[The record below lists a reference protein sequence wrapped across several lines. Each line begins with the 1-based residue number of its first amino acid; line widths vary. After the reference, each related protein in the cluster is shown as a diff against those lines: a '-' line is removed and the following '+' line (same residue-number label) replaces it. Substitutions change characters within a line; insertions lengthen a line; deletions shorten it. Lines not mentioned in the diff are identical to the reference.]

1 MRLKGFTPGIT
12 ADELSALR
20 SCFIKSISGPVLS
33 SLMDKLL
40 DEKVLTDAEMDAA
53 DVIQNRS
60 DRARFVIDTVRK
72 KGEAASSQ
80 MIEFLCELDPFLCEY
95 LGLVTISNTLQRQ
108 GIKSRSARRVP
119 LLKPVHVQARL
130 KFAREHMDDTA
141 EDWENI
147 YPVTKQSKSNRIAL
161 MINNIKFHND
171 SSDRHGAEKDDR
183 VMFNLLQS
191 LGYQVVRYNNLTGK
205 IDDALTQFLQHK
217 KLTQTDSVF
226 VTIMSH
232 GDMGII
238 SGTDSKAFKTEEI
251 FQHLNAKNCPALV
264 NKPKIIIIQACRG
277 DQLFIFHKSVFL
289 VSAERGSVDLPLQQ
303 PVHTDNIRALS
314 ENFTR
319 AVRVH
324 IEKDFI
330 CFHSSTPHTVSY
342 RSTSDGSFFIQT
354 LADVFNKWSHEYDI
368 EELFRKHFESSSS
381 DYLQMPTKE
390 RNTLTKRFYLFPGQF
405 TFYL

>member
-1 MRLKGFTPGIT
+1 ALATP
-12 ADELSALR
+12 
-20 SCFIKSISGPVLS
+20 V
-33 SLMDKLL
+33 
-40 DEKVLTDAEMDAA
+40 
-53 DVIQNRS
+53 
-60 DRARFVIDTVRK
+60 
-72 KGEAASSQ
+72 
-80 MIEFLCELDPFLCEY
+80 
-95 LGLVTISNTLQRQ
+95 
-108 GIKSRSARRVP
+108 
-119 LLKPVHVQARL
+119 PVHSSSSVRL
-130 KFAREHMDDTA
+130 NIRSSYP
-141 EDWENI
+141 I

-205 IDDALTQFLQHK
+205 QIDDALTQFSQHK

-277 DQLFIFHKSVFL
+277 GNSHLSSHTQYNTYIYLLSSITADMDADPLKMKRSTFH
-289 VSAERGSVDLPLQQ
+289 
-303 PVHTDNIRALS
+303 LS
-314 ENFTR
+314 Q
-319 AVRVH
+319 
-324 IEKDFI
+324 DFI

-368 EELFRKHFESSSS
+368 EELFRKVMQHFESSSS

>member
-1 MRLKGFTPGIT
+1 DRL
-12 ADELSALR
+12 LNVR
-20 SCFIKSISGPVLS
+20 SCFIDGISPPVLNS
-33 SLMDKLL
+33 LL
-40 DEKVLTDAEMDAA
+40 DRLLEKKVITDAEREEA
-53 DVIQNRS
+53 DTMQNRS
-60 DRARFVIDTVRK
+60 NRARCVIDTVRK

-80 MIEFLCELDPFLCEY
+80 MIEFLSELDLLLCEH
-95 LGLVTISNTLQRQ
+95 LGNNKQSLTKLNAFHNIFRQKWQRKENTFQL
-108 GIKSRSARRVP
+108 
-119 LLKPVHVQARL
+119 H
-130 KFAREHMDDTA
+130 
-141 EDWENI
+141 I

-205 IDDALTQFLQHK
+205 QIDDALTQFLQHK

-277 DQLFIFHKSVFL
+277 
-289 VSAERGSVDLPLQQ
+289 AERGSVDLPLQQ

-368 EELFRKHFESSSS
+368 EELFRKVMQHFESSSS

>member
-1 MRLKGFTPGIT
+1 ML
-12 ADELSALR
+12 LNVR
-20 SCFIKSISGPVLS
+20 SCFIDGISPPVLNS
-33 SLMDKLL
+33 LL
-40 DEKVLTDAEMDAA
+40 DRLLEKKVITDAEREEADAM
-53 DVIQNRS
+53 QNRS
-60 DRARFVIDTVRK
+60 NRARCVIDTVRK

-80 MIEFLCELDPFLCEY
+80 MIEFLSP
-95 LGLVTISNTLQRQ
+95 TLQTAVGRPTPPSPPAPA
-108 GIKSRSARRVP
+108 GRR
-119 LLKPVHVQARL
+119 
-130 KFAREHMDDTA
+130 EWG
-141 EDWENI
+141 WEKTPNLPPPAHCSVDI

-191 LGYQVVRYNNLTGK
+191 LGYQVQ
-205 IDDALTQFLQHK
+205 IDDALTQFSQHK

-277 DQLFIFHKSVFL
+277 
-289 VSAERGSVDLPLQQ
+289 AERGSVDLPLQQ

-342 RSTSDGSFFIQT
+342 RSTSGSFFIQT

-368 EELFRKHFESSSS
+368 EELFRKVMQHFESSSS

>member
-1 MRLKGFTPGIT
+1 MSAARL
-12 ADELSALR
+12 LNVR
-20 SCFIKSISGPVLS
+20 SCFIDGISPPVLNS
-33 SLMDKLL
+33 LL
-40 DEKVLTDAEMDAA
+40 DRLLEKKVITDAEREEA
-53 DVIQNRS
+53 DTMQNRS
-60 DRARFVIDTVRK
+60 NRARCVIDTVRK

-80 MIEFLCELDPFLCEY
+80 MIEFLSELDLLLCEH
-95 LGLVTISNTLQRQ
+95 LGLCGGGPQPRPPGYEAGMEEIKTPDIQR
-108 GIKSRSARRVP
+108 P
-119 LLKPVHVQARL
+119 P
-130 KFAREHMDDTA
+130 EHKRPRKTNRGA
-141 EDWENI
+141 I

-205 IDDALTQFLQHK
+205 QIDDALTQFLQHK

-368 EELFRKHFESSSS
+368 EELFRKVMQHFESSSS

>member
-1 MRLKGFTPGIT
+1 LLLFSSPQHTLIISCDMIYSEVFDEVSGVAT
-12 ADELSALR
+12 APH
-20 SCFIKSISGPVLS
+20 F
-33 SLMDKLL
+33 
-40 DEKVLTDAEMDAA
+40 
-53 DVIQNRS
+53 
-60 DRARFVIDTVRK
+60 
-72 KGEAASSQ
+72 
-80 MIEFLCELDPFLCEY
+80 
-95 LGLVTISNTLQRQ
+95 
-108 GIKSRSARRVP
+108 
-119 LLKPVHVQARL
+119 
-130 KFAREHMDDTA
+130 FATCI
-141 EDWENI
+141 I

-205 IDDALTQFLQHK
+205 QIDDALTQFSQHK

-277 DQLFIFHKSVFL
+277 GNSHLLCTQI
-289 VSAERGSVDLPLQQ
+289 
-303 PVHTDNIRALS
+303 IS
-314 ENFTR
+314 E
-319 AVRVH
+319 VH

>member
-1 MRLKGFTPGIT
+1 
-12 ADELSALR
+12 
-20 SCFIKSISGPVLS
+20 
-33 SLMDKLL
+33 
-40 DEKVLTDAEMDAA
+40 
-53 DVIQNRS
+53 
-60 DRARFVIDTVRK
+60 RAPSTFSPT
-72 KGEAASSQ
+72 
-80 MIEFLCELDPFLCEY
+80 
-95 LGLVTISNTLQRQ
+95 NQR
-108 GIKSRSARRVP
+108 V
-119 LLKPVHVQARL
+119 
-130 KFAREHMDDTA
+130 
-141 EDWENI
+141 I

-205 IDDALTQFLQHK
+205 QIDDALTQFSQHK

-277 DQLFIFHKSVFL
+277 
-289 VSAERGSVDLPLQQ
+289 AERGSVDLPLQQ

-368 EELFRKHFESSSS
+368 EELFRKVMQHFESSSS

>member
-1 MRLKGFTPGIT
+1 MARL
-12 ADELSALR
+12 LNVR
-20 SCFIKSISGPVLS
+20 SCFIDGISPPVLNS
-33 SLMDKLL
+33 LL
-40 DEKVLTDAEMDAA
+40 DRLLEKKVITDAEREEA
-53 DVIQNRS
+53 DTMQNRS
-60 DRARFVIDTVRK
+60 NRARCVIDTVRK

-80 MIEFLCELDPFLCEY
+80 MIEFLSELDLLLCEHLGINDTTQTKVNY
-95 LGLVTISNTLQRQ
+95 LWMTCQVD
-108 GIKSRSARRVP
+108 K
-119 LLKPVHVQARL
+119 
-130 KFAREHMDDTA
+130 M
-141 EDWENI
+141 ENSWLPSYLTI

-205 IDDALTQFLQHK
+205 QIDDALTQFLQHK

-277 DQLFIFHKSVFL
+277 GNSHLHTLWLASRDVVLKLIQVGNNINISFSD
-289 VSAERGSVDLPLQQ
+289 SAS
-303 PVHTDNIRALS
+303 
-314 ENFTR
+314 FT
-319 AVRVH
+319 
-324 IEKDFI
+324 
-330 CFHSSTPHTVSY
+330 
-342 RSTSDGSFFIQT
+342 
-354 LADVFNKWSHEYDI
+354 
-368 EELFRKHFESSSS
+368 
-381 DYLQMPTKE
+381 
-390 RNTLTKRFYLFPGQF
+390 
-405 TFYL
+405 

>member
-1 MRLKGFTPGIT
+1 MRFNCGDFDKKSTDWMGGVCGKSYYSYTLVM
-12 ADELSALR
+12 R
-20 SCFIKSISGPVLS
+20 SNWSGLAP
-33 SLMDKLL
+33 
-40 DEKVLTDAEMDAA
+40 
-53 DVIQNRS
+53 I
-60 DRARFVIDTVRK
+60 
-72 KGEAASSQ
+72 
-80 MIEFLCELDPFLCEY
+80 
-95 LGLVTISNTLQRQ
+95 
-108 GIKSRSARRVP
+108 
-119 LLKPVHVQARL
+119 
-130 KFAREHMDDTA
+130 
-141 EDWENI
+141 I

-205 IDDALTQFLQHK
+205 VNFYW
-217 KLTQTDSVF
+217 QTMFIHFHYSVF

-277 DQLFIFHKSVFL
+277 GNSHL
-289 VSAERGSVDLPLQQ
+289 
-303 PVHTDNIRALS
+303 ALS

-368 EELFRKHFESSSS
+368 EELFRKVMQHFESSSS